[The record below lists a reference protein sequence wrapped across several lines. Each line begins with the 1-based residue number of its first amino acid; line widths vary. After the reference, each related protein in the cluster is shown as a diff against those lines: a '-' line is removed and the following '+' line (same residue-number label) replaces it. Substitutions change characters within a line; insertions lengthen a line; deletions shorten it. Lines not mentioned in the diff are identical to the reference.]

1 MTISDEGLQ
10 KFIDLYEKKYS
21 VRLDRQVA
29 FDMFLKLIS
38 VVKIANS
45 SATLPDLE

>member
-1 MTISDEGLQ
+1 MISEEGLQ

-21 VRLDRQVA
+21 VRLKRQEA
-29 FDMFLKLIS
+29 FDMFLKLIK

-45 SATLPDLE
+45 DTHND